1 MTGII
6 FVKRLLMNQIFRNII
21 FTFMAAIMLCLSG
34 GINITKMQCSKGS
47 KVFLGVEN
55 STCHLQQSS
64 TCEKTKSSCCKEKI
78 RKTKKK
84 LPCNKQ
90 TIEFSYDFDSVIS
103 RKYNVECSI
112 EINTLI
118 NNQLAHQ
125 TPLTFKR
132 LPQTYLKDKSP
143 PLVSKPILSKIQS
156 FLI

>member
-1 MTGII
+1 
-6 FVKRLLMNQIFRNII
+6 
-21 FTFMAAIMLCLSG
+21 MAAIMLCLSG

-103 RKYNVECSI
+103 SIYNIERVI
-112 EINTLI
+112 EISTLI
-118 NNQLAHQ
+118 NNLSAPK
-125 TPLTFKR
+125 TPLTLKR
-132 LPQTYLKDKSP
+132 LAQTYLKDKSP
-143 PLVSKPILSKIQS
+143 PLVNKPILTQIQS

>member
-1 MTGII
+1 
-6 FVKRLLMNQIFRNII
+6 MNQSIRNII
-21 FTFMAAIMLCLSG
+21 FTFMAGIMLCLSG

-47 KVFLGVEN
+47 KIFLGVEN

-64 TCEKTKSSCCKEKI
+64 TCEKTKSSCCKEKT

-103 RKYNVECSI
+103 SIYNVESTI

-118 NNQLAHQ
+118 NNQFAHK
-125 TPLTFKR
+125 TPLILKR
-132 LPQTYLKDKSP
+132 LPQTYLKDRTW
-143 PLVSKPILSKIQS
+143 PLVSKPILSQIQS

>member
-1 MTGII
+1 
-6 FVKRLLMNQIFRNII
+6 MNTIFRNII
-21 FTFMAAIMLCLSG
+21 FTFMAGVMLCLSG

-55 STCHLQQSS
+55 STCNMQQSS
-64 TCEKTKSSCCKEKI
+64 TCEKTKSSCCKEKA
-78 RKTKKK
+78 RKNKKK

-90 TIEFSYDFDSVIS
+90 TIELNYDFDSVIS
-103 RKYNVECSI
+103 SISNVDSAK

-118 NNQLAHQ
+118 INQFAHK
-125 TPLTFKR
+125 TTLTLKR

-143 PLVSKPILSKIQS
+143 PLVSKPILSQIQS